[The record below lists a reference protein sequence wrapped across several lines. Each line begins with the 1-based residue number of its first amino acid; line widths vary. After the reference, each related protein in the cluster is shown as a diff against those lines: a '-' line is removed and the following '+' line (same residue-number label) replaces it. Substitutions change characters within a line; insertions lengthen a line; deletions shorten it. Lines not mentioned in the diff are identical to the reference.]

1 MQQET
6 DLLTKV
12 EGRVEAVLWS
22 SRLVVIPAVVASIVA
37 GFSVFF
43 ISTVDV
49 FYAIVHLSEYA
60 SAATTEQARAAMHN
74 SSIKH
79 IVGMIDGYLLGGVL
93 LIFAFG
99 LYELF
104 ISDID
109 QARKSGAAS
118 RILVI
123 ESLDDLKGK
132 LAKVI
137 LIILIVTL
145 FEQALSLKI
154 GGPLDLLYLGG
165 SIALVGLALFLSS
178 AAESQGSHGR
188 NDAG

>member
-1 MQQET
+1 LEPKT
-6 DLLTKV
+6 DLLTKA
-12 EGRVEAVLWS
+12 EKSIEAVLWS
-22 SRLVVIPAVVASIVA
+22 SRLVVLPAVVASIVA
-37 GFSVFF
+37 AFAVFF
-43 ISTVDV
+43 ISAVDV
-49 FYAIVHLSEYA
+49 FYAIVDLSEYA
-60 SAATTEQARAAMHN
+60 STATTEQARAVMRT

-79 IVGMIDGYLLGGVL
+79 IIAMVDGYLLGGVL

-109 QARKSGAAS
+109 QARKNNAAS

-123 ESLDDLKGK
+123 ESLDDLKAK

-145 FEQALSLKI
+145 FEEALSLKI

-165 SIALVGLALFLSS
+165 SIALVGLALYLAN